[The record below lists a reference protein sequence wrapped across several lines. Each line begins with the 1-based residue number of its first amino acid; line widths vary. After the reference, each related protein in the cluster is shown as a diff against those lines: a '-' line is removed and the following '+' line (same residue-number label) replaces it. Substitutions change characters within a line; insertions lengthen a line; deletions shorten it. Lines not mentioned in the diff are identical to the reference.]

1 MEDIG
6 ALPWVKTILSA
17 ALSIVSF
24 INGKMKVLAIYRTY
38 SDLELKK
45 PSATRFAAMWLLLE
59 RLYDVRNKLK
69 QTVVSDEFKEW
80 FEREPANSQEDAKA
94 VQRLCLRE
102 EFWESV
108 KGLVVVVLPL
118 YKTLRMTDMEG
129 ATIGLLYHFMEE
141 AYKEIEKSTILD
153 GPLDNTQ

>member
-1 MEDIG
+1 MMARKLEAEYPTIVWTPCASHCLDLLMEDIG

-102 EFWESV
+102 E
-108 KGLVVVVLPL
+108 
-118 YKTLRMTDMEG
+118 
-129 ATIGLLYHFMEE
+129 
-141 AYKEIEKSTILD
+141 
-153 GPLDNTQ
+153 